1 MRAAQEAWTHEA
13 ERRTHSNKQRDK
25 LLAIVRRCG
34 FINPIIVGENDN
46 VAGHSILSVWE
57 TGVPRRNA
65 MAKKRKMARGTAQKG
80 GNPPKHTQ
88 FRKGTSGNPRGRP
101 KGSKNLSTYLMEAAR
116 DQVTA
121 TVGGRTR
128 TISKLQ
134 ATTMQLATK
143 AAGGDQAAMG
153 RFLDWVDEIETRAA
167 SVKPSQFPIGAPDI
181 EVIRAVYE
189 RMKQCDPEKKREA

>member
-1 MRAAQEAWTHEA
+1 
-13 ERRTHSNKQRDK
+13 
-25 LLAIVRRCG
+25 
-34 FINPIIVGENDN
+34 
-46 VAGHSILSVWE
+46 
-57 TGVPRRNA
+57 
-65 MAKKRKMARGTAQKG
+65 MAKKRKMARAAAQKG
-80 GNPPKHTQ
+80 GSPPKHWQ

-143 AAGGDQAAMG
+143 AAGGDQAAIG
-153 RFLDWVDEIETRAA
+153 RLAGLVPAIHAFRPAKQDVDARHKVYTRAGRRPDPG
-167 SVKPSQFPIGAPDI
+167 VGHDGGEIGAI
-181 EVIRAVYE
+181 TRIAWS
-189 RMKQCDPEKKREA
+189 CSTI

>member
-1 MRAAQEAWTHEA
+1 
-13 ERRTHSNKQRDK
+13 
-25 LLAIVRRCG
+25 
-34 FINPIIVGENDN
+34 
-46 VAGHSILSVWE
+46 
-57 TGVPRRNA
+57 

-101 KGSKNLSTYLMEAAR
+101 KGTKNFATYLMEAAR
-116 DQVTA
+116 DQVTV

-143 AAGGDQAAMG
+143 AASGDQAAIG

-167 SVKPSQFPIGAPDI
+167 NVKPSQFPIGEPDI

-189 RMKQCDPEKKREA
+189 RMKQCAPEKKREE

>member
-1 MRAAQEAWTHEA
+1 
-13 ERRTHSNKQRDK
+13 
-25 LLAIVRRCG
+25 
-34 FINPIIVGENDN
+34 
-46 VAGHSILSVWE
+46 
-57 TGVPRRNA
+57 
-65 MAKKRKMARGTAQKG
+65 MARKRKTVKGVAQKG
-80 GNPPKHTQ
+80 GNPSKHTQ

-101 KGSKNLSTYLMEAAR
+101 RGSKNLSTYLMEAAR
-116 DQVTA
+116 DQVTV

-143 AAGGDQAAMG
+143 AASGDQAAIG

-167 SVKPSQFPIGAPDI
+167 NVKPSQFPIGAPDI

-189 RMKQCDPEKKREA
+189 RMKHCDPEKKREE